1 MNSISLRRRLL
12 AALLLPFL
20 MVLAGCGKLHADFDI
35 QDADT
40 INVSFDIA
48 MDSQYAE
55 GTWSSAED
63 FCSDVEGETM
73 LDEDAP
79 TVEPYE
85 ADGQLGC
92 TITGVVTSDDFGS
105 EFDLTEE
112 DGEYHLKIAGD
123 PTATELTSAE
133 DLGFDFR
140 MTFTFPGEII
150 EASGGEIDGDSVTYT
165 QVDDLA
171 SGIDIRAEAAGSF
184 PWVIVIVVVLVLG
197 FLFLR
202 LLAAIAFFVIRSRRN
217 KGGGSTPAAAP
228 AGYGAAAT
236 AGAAAPAA
244 QGQQW
249 GQASPPPAAPQGQQG
264 QQWGQASP
272 PPAAPEGGQQW
283 GQASPPPAAPQGD
296 QPWSNPPQGE
306 QPWSQPP
313 QDQQP
318 WSQPPQGGQPWS
330 QPPQGGQDGQQWGQP
345 GQGQQPP
352 QNPGW

>member
-63 FCSDVEGETM
+63 FCGDVEGETM

-85 ADGQLGC
+85 KDGQFGC
-92 TITGVVTSDDFGS
+92 TIAGVVTSDDFGS
-105 EFDLTEE
+105 EFNLTEE

-150 EASGGEIDGDSVTYT
+150 EANGGEIDGSSVTYT
-165 QVDDLA
+165 KVDDLA
-171 SGIDIRAEAAGSF
+171 NGIDIRAEAGGSF

-197 FLFLR
+197 FLLLL

-217 KGGGSTPAAAP
+217 KGGGSTPVGAP
-228 AGYGAAAT
+228 AGYGA

-249 GQASPPPAAPQGQQG
+249 GQASPPPTVPEGG
-264 QQWGQASP
+264 PQWGQASP
-272 PPAAPEGGQQW
+272 PPPAQQ
-283 GQASPPPAAPQGD
+283 SD

-313 QDQQP
+313 QGDQP
-318 WSQPPQGGQPWS
+318 WSRPPQGE
-330 QPPQGGQDGQQWGQP
+330 QDGQQWGQP

>member
-171 SGIDIRAEAAGSF
+171 NGIDIRAEAGGSF

-197 FLFLR
+197 FLFLL

-313 QDQQP
+313 Q
-318 WSQPPQGGQPWS
+318 
-330 QPPQGGQDGQQWGQP
+330 GGQDGQQWGQP